1 MPQKVWGH
9 SMVMVGNSVISLGGL
24 GDVICDHIKPC
35 YVQVYDDI
43 YQLDCADTICFW
55 TTLEQKLSIKRAHFV
70 AMEVPKYM
78 VDCE

>member
-1 MPQKVWGH
+1 MPQKVWAH
-9 SMVMVGNSVISLGGL
+9 SMVMVGNSVISLGGY

-55 TTLEQKLSIKRAHFV
+55 TTLEQKLSTGRASFV
-70 AMEVPKYM
+70 AMQVPNSM